1 MESPNGNPTD
11 KMPHANQQRTGP
23 KKPFAT
29 LPGIPFFST
38 ILPLS
43 RNALGFF
50 MRTFD
55 ALGDRVQLRVF
66 GRDILLLC
74 NPDDVEAV
82 LVNDRDSFGR
92 SNEVRNLRP
101 ILGNGLFAS
110 EGELWRSQRRL
121 IQPKFQSDAIQ
132 SYTTAMLEC
141 ASQQIECWRPG
152 EMRNLHLEMMQ
163 YTRDVVCR
171 TLFGSEPDTDAT
183 AVANAVITVFGE
195 LRSEILYLTLWRRL
209 PLPRSICWNRAVK
222 VLNQAISRMISHR
235 RTARSGTRGNNLS
248 SDMLNLLL
256 DARDEDG
263 ASMSDQ
269 QIHDEIMTMFLAGH
283 ETSALTL
290 MWAAHLLSKNP
301 DAQDRAASEVLKT
314 TSGRSLRPEDLPS
327 LRYLSAIVQETL
339 RLYPPLWSIGR
350 RTNRDTMLSGFPVLM
365 GTHIWLCT
373 YRLHRDSR
381 WFSDPE
387 VFKPER
393 WLDGFIQKKFTYIP
407 FGVGPRMCIGQHFAM
422 AETVLALATILSRF
436 RLSNLSESSVTPEA
450 WITLRPKRGMPL
462 RIDAR

>member
-1 MESPNGNPTD
+1 MENPAD
-11 KMPHANQQRTGP
+11 KMPHPNQKRTGSI
-23 KKPFAT
+23 KPFAT

-38 ILPLS
+38 VLPLS
-43 RNALGFF
+43 RNALSFF

-66 GRDILLLC
+66 GRDVLLLC
-74 NPDDVEAV
+74 NPDDIEAV

-92 SNEVRNLRP
+92 STEVRNLRP
-101 ILGNGLFAS
+101 ILGSGLFAS

-121 IQPKFQSDAIQ
+121 IQPKFQSSAIQ
-132 SYTTAMLEC
+132 SYAAAMLEC
-141 ASQQIECWRPG
+141 ASQQIESWRPG
-152 EMRNLHLEMMQ
+152 EVRDLHFEMMQ

-171 TLFGSEPDTDAT
+171 ALFGGRPDADAAAIAK
-183 AVANAVITVFGE
+183 AVTTVFGD
-195 LRSEILYLTLWRRL
+195 LRSEVLYLTLWRRL
-209 PLPRSICWNRAVK
+209 PLPRSVCWNRAVK
-222 VLNQAISRMISHR
+222 VLDEAISRTISHR
-235 RTARSGTRGNNLS
+235 RTARAGAGGHDSS

-263 ASMSDQ
+263 TSMSDQ
-269 QIHDEIMTMFLAGH
+269 QVHDEIMTMFLGGH

-290 MWAAHLLSKNP
+290 TWAMHLLSTNP
-301 DAQDRAASEVLKT
+301 KVQDRAASKVLKA

-350 RTNRDTMLSGFPVLM
+350 HTSRDTTLSGIPLAK

-373 YRLHRDSR
+373 YRLHRDPR

-387 VFKPER
+387 KFEPER
-393 WLDGFIQKKFTYIP
+393 WLDGTSQKKFTYIP
-407 FGVGPRMCIGQHFAM
+407 FGVGPRICIGQHFAM
-422 AETVLALATILSRF
+422 VETVLGLATILSRF
-436 RLSNLSESSVTPEA
+436 RLSSPTKSSVTPEA
-450 WITLRPKRGMPL
+450 WITLRPKHGLPL
-462 RIDAR
+462 LIDAR